1 VIFEPTPPASPSQVL
16 LADDH
21 PLVRSALKQLLE
33 GRPDLKVV
41 GEATDGR
48 EAVELCRRLRPD
60 MVLMD
65 VRMPHLDGL
74 QATRRL
80 KEEQPRIIVLILT
93 ALEDPD
99 NLFEAT
105 KAGAAGYVLKHASQ
119 EELLGAIYE
128 ALDGEFPLDRSL
140 VSDLL
145 KRVAGEYE
153 RLGEE
158 EKQQSPLSELPRVER
173 LKKPV
178 HEALTPREREILNLL
193 AQGRTNR
200 DIARRL
206 TISPGTA
213 KLHVHH
219 VIKKLGVSD
228 RTQAALHA
236 IRFGLTLLLMLIR

>member
-1 VIFEPTPPASPSQVL
+1 MTFERPSASEVL

-48 EAVELCRRLRPD
+48 EAVELCRRLHPD
-60 MVLMD
+60 VVLMD

-74 QATRRL
+74 QATRYL
-80 KEEQPRIIVLILT
+80 KEEHPQIIVLMLT

-99 NLFEAT
+99 HLFEAT
-105 KAGAAGYVLKHASQ
+105 RAGAAGYILKHASH
-119 EELLGAIYE
+119 EELLGAVYE

-140 VSDLL
+140 VADLL

-153 RLGEE
+153 RPREAQQGLRSEQHGK
-158 EKQQSPLSELPRVER
+158 EKPQQPL
-173 LKKPV
+173 
-178 HEALTPREREILNLL
+178 HEALTPREAEVLTLL

-200 DIARRL
+200 EIARRL

-236 IRFGLTLLLMLIR
+236 IKFGLSCLLLLIC